1 MEKMTFEQ
9 AMTRIEE
16 IVKLLE
22 DNQTSLDQSVELFQE
37 GIQLSKYCNDK
48 LTKVEDKVSKILIN
62 GELVDFKIEE

>member
-37 GIQLSKYCNDK
+37 GIQLSKYCSDK
-48 LTKVEDKVSKILIN
+48 LTNVEDKVSKILIN

>member
-9 AMTRIEE
+9 AMTRLEE

-22 DNQTSLDQSVELFQE
+22 DNQISLDQSVDLFQE

-48 LTKVEDKVSKILIN
+48 LTGVEEKVSKILIN
-62 GELVDFKIEE
+62 GELVDLKIEE

>member
-9 AMTRIEE
+9 AIKRLEE

-22 DNQTSLDQSVELFQE
+22 DNQISLDQSIELFQE

-48 LTKVEDKVSKILIN
+48 LTSVEDKVSKILIN

>member
-9 AMTRIEE
+9 AMARIEE

-37 GIQLSKYCNDK
+37 GIQLSKYCSDK
-48 LTKVEDKVSKILIN
+48 LTNVEDKVSKILIN
-62 GELVDFKIEE
+62 GELEDFKVEE

>member
-9 AMTRIEE
+9 AIKRLEE

-22 DNQTSLDQSVELFQE
+22 DNQISLDQSIELFQE

-48 LTKVEDKVSKILIN
+48 LTSVEDKLSKILIN